1 MPKIKIPKNSPSIDM
16 TPMVDLAFL
25 LVTFFML
32 AASFRPSEPVT
43 VETASS
49 ISDKVIP
56 ENNIMVTIDTD
67 GKVYFNLT
75 DPEARKETLNNM
87 ASLYKVS
94 FNAEQIEKF
103 SLMSTFGCTVKELP
117 AYIDL
122 AGEARKEF
130 KTEGVPLDSLDNQL
144 KNWIAYSQAA
154 ALNTGKTAYEE
165 AKKKGLSP
173 DANDFKPKFII
184 LADGKAVYKKA
195 EKVID
200 VFRDLNLN
208 NLSFVTSSELNPN
221 NPN

>member
-1 MPKIKIPKNSPSIDM
+1 MPKIKIPKSSPSIDM

-49 ISDKVIP
+49 VSDKVIP
-56 ENNIMVTIDTD
+56 ENMIMVTIDSD

-75 DPEARKETLNNM
+75 DPEARKEALSNM

-94 FNAEQIEKF
+94 FNEEQIEKF
-103 SLMSTFGCTVKELP
+103 SLMSTFGCTMKELP
-117 AYIDL
+117 AYLDL
-122 AGEARKEF
+122 SGDSRKEF

-144 KNWIAYSQAA
+144 KNWISYSNLA

-165 AKKKGLSP
+165 AKQKGLAP
-173 DANDFKPKFII
+173 DADDFKPKFII
-184 LADGKAVYKKA
+184 RADGKAVYKKA

-200 VFRDLNLN
+200 VFRELNLN
-208 NLSFVTSSELNPN
+208 NLNFVTSSEYNPN

>member
-56 ENNIMVTIDTD
+56 ENHIMVTIDTE

-75 DPEARKETLNNM
+75 DPEARKEALNNM

-94 FNAEQIEKF
+94 FSEEQTEKF
-103 SLMSTFGCTVKELP
+103 SLMSSFGCAIKELP
-117 AYIDL
+117 SYIDL
-122 AGEARKEF
+122 PGESRKEF
-130 KTEGVPLDSLDNQL
+130 KTDGIPLDSLDNQL
-144 KNWIAYSQAA
+144 KNWISYGQMA
-154 ALNTGKTAYEE
+154 ALNTGKTAFED
-165 AKKKGLSP
+165 AKRRGLSP

-184 LADGKAVYKKA
+184 RADGKTIYKKA
-195 EKVID
+195 QDVID
-200 VFRDLNLN
+200 VFRELNLN
-208 NLSFVTSSELNPN
+208 NLNFVTSSEYNPN
-221 NPN
+221 NSN

>member
-122 AGEARKEF
+122 SGEARKEF
-130 KTEGVPLDSLDNQL
+130 KTEGIPLDSLDNQL
-144 KNWIAYSQAA
+144 KNWIAYSQTA

-165 AKKKGLSP
+165 AKKKGVSP
-173 DANDFKPKFII
+173 NANDFKPKFII
-184 LADGKAVYKKA
+184 RADGKAVYKKA

-200 VFRDLNLN
+200 VFRELNLN
-208 NLSFVTSSELNPN
+208 NLSFVTSSEFNPN

>member
-1 MPKIKIPKNSPSIDM
+1 MPKIKIPKSSPSIDM

-43 VETASS
+43 VETPSS

-56 ENNIMVTIDTD
+56 ENMIMVTIDPD

-75 DPEARKETLNNM
+75 DPEARKETLKNM

-94 FNAEQIEKF
+94 LNDEQMEKF
-103 SLMSTFGCTVKELP
+103 SLMSTFGCSMKELP

-122 AGEARKEF
+122 PGDSRKEF
-130 KTEGVPLDSLDNQL
+130 KTDGIPLDSLDNQL
-144 KNWIAYSQAA
+144 KNWISYGQLA

-165 AKKKGLSP
+165 AKQKGLSP
-173 DANDFKPKFII
+173 DAADFKPKFII
-184 LADGKAVYKKA
+184 RADGKAVYKKA

-200 VFRDLNLN
+200 VFRELNLN
-208 NLSFVTSSELNPN
+208 NLNFVTSSEYNPN

>member
-1 MPKIKIPKNSPSIDM
+1 
-16 TPMVDLAFL
+16 
-25 LVTFFML
+25 
-32 AASFRPSEPVT
+32 
-43 VETASS
+43 
-49 ISDKVIP
+49 
-56 ENNIMVTIDTD
+56 
-67 GKVYFNLT
+67 
-75 DPEARKETLNNM
+75 
-87 ASLYKVS
+87 
-94 FNAEQIEKF
+94 
-103 SLMSTFGCTVKELP
+103 MSTFGCTVKELP

-184 LADGKAVYKKA
+184 RADGKAVYKKA

-200 VFRDLNLN
+200 VFRELNLN
-208 NLSFVTSSELNPN
+208 NLSFVTSSEFNPN

>member
-122 AGEARKEF
+122 SGEARKEF
-130 KTEGVPLDSLDNQL
+130 KTEGIPLDSLDNQL
-144 KNWIAYSQAA
+144 KNWIAYSQTA

-184 LADGKAVYKKA
+184 RADGKAVYKKA

>member
-1 MPKIKIPKNSPSIDM
+1 MPKIKIPKSSPSIDM

-49 ISDKVIP
+49 VSDKVIP
-56 ENNIMVTIDTD
+56 ENMIMVTIDSD

-75 DPEARKETLNNM
+75 DPEARKEALKNM

-94 FNAEQIEKF
+94 FNEEQIEKF
-103 SLMSTFGCTVKELP
+103 SLMSTFGCTMKELP
-117 AYIDL
+117 AYLDL
-122 AGEARKEF
+122 SGDSRKEF

-144 KNWIAYSQAA
+144 KNWISYSNLA

-165 AKKKGLSP
+165 AKQKGLAP
-173 DANDFKPKFII
+173 DADDFKPKFII
-184 LADGKAVYKKA
+184 RADGKAVYKKA

-200 VFRDLNLN
+200 VFRELNLN
-208 NLSFVTSSELNPN
+208 NLNFVTSSEYNQN

>member
-117 AYIDL
+117 SYIDL

-184 LADGKAVYKKA
+184 RADGKAVYKKA

-200 VFRDLNLN
+200 VFRELNLN
-208 NLSFVTSSELNPN
+208 NLSFVTSSEFNPN

>member
-49 ISDKVIP
+49 VSDKVIP
-56 ENNIMVTIDTD
+56 DNNIMVTIDTE

-75 DPEARKETLNNM
+75 DPEARKEALNNM

-94 FNAEQIEKF
+94 FSTEQIEKF
-103 SLMSTFGCTVKELP
+103 SLMSTFGCTIKELP
-117 AYIDL
+117 EYINL
-122 AGEARKEF
+122 SGEARKEF
-130 KTEGVPLDSLDNQL
+130 KTDGIPLDSLDNQL
-144 KNWIAYSQAA
+144 KNWIAYSQVA

-165 AKKKGLSP
+165 AKKRGLSP
-173 DANDFKPKFII
+173 DAKDFKPKFII
-184 LADGKAVYKKA
+184 RADGKAVYIKA

-200 VFRDLNLN
+200 VFRELNLN
-208 NLSFVTSSELNPN
+208 NLSFVTSSEYNPN
-221 NPN
+221 NTN